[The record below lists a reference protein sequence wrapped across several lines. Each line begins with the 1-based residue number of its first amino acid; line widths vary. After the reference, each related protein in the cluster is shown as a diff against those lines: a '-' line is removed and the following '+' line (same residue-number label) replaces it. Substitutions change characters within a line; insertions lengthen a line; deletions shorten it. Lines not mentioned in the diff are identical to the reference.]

1 MSATMLG
8 NESALLALPVEIIE
22 HLLLFCHPRDVARF
36 STTCRF
42 SAHIV
47 YPLPIYFF
55 DDPRRSIGPAR
66 LAIADPCSY
75 DWKAQLT
82 RRIKAEHDA
91 WTDTVDPELQSTT
104 LETFAST
111 LEEAS
116 PIASTSTV
124 PPDSRNLEWLTN
136 VLSKSDILNSLSLS
150 ENQFRDRLNA
160 CLALPTKD
168 RLDAQTRR
176 EQRNRSRCFVY
187 DVRNYTAD
195 TLWGPYLPNGEVN
208 WKHVHAI
215 VDVVASNLRELSPE
229 DHIARPP
236 TGFEMTRAF
245 SAPGDFSGRDWAG
258 VLGFD
263 MCASWIIVIYSVGL
277 HSLEAS
283 LLIVPYPPHSAFNFS
298 GTDDRPRDATFFT
311 EGFREATHLI
321 ELKLRL
327 VPKEHMRIKFPLDD
341 PPTRVHP
348 SYEVLYLCGSIT
360 SRGMSIGQ
368 DVTVQGYV
376 FMGVDCIPRWRLTSV
391 HEGRPQWCS
400 EGVQIGNVGSAI
412 GVASTW
418 TAIDHGDGDP
428 VGPTWFWKID

>member
-1 MSATMLG
+1 MSATTLV

-22 HLLLFCHPRDVARF
+22 HILLFCHPRDVARF

-47 YPLPIYFF
+47 YRSADQYFWRQLFLSLF
-55 DDPRRSIGPAR
+55 DDPRRSVGPAQ
-66 LAIADPCSY
+66 LAIADPSSY

-82 RRIKAEHDA
+82 RRIKAEHNA
-91 WTDTVDPELQSTT
+91 LTDTVDPELESTT

-116 PIASTSTV
+116 SIASTSTD
-124 PPDSRNLEWLTN
+124 PPDSRNVEWLTN
-136 VLSKSDILNSLSLS
+136 VLSKSDILNPLSPESS
-150 ENQFRDRLNA
+150 ENKFRDRLNA

-168 RLDAQTRR
+168 RLDAETRR

-187 DVRNYTAD
+187 DVRNYTPD

-258 VLGFD
+258 VEGKYIFVF
-263 MCASWIIVIYSVGL
+263 CY
-277 HSLEAS
+277 
-283 LLIVPYPPHSAFNFS
+283 FS
-298 GTDDRPRDATFFT
+298 GTDNHPRDATFFT
-311 EGFREATHLI
+311 SGFREATHLI

-327 VPKEHMRIKFPLDD
+327 VPKDHMRIKFPLDD
-341 PPTRVHP
+341 PPARVHP
-348 SYEVLYLCGSIT
+348 GYEVLYLCGSIT
-360 SRGMSIGQ
+360 SRGMAIGQ

-376 FMGVDCIPRWRLTSV
+376 FMGGDCIPRWRLTSV

-418 TAIDHGDGDP
+418 TAIDHGDGK
-428 VGPTWFWKID
+428 PTRF